1 MEKNRTL
8 ERVALVAML
17 LIAVVARLFMIP
29 EVTLS
34 PDYNSYYLPWV
45 NAYREYGIITGLGK
59 NIGDY
64 YVPYNIMYAICSLL
78 PCEPYI
84 PLAIF
89 SFIAEVVSAVYIR
102 KIVIFLLTERG
113 ISTEEGRIKGDFAAA
128 LSLLLP
134 FVVFNGA
141 LWKQCDAIYVVFIVI
156 AVYHLLKDQ
165 YRAAFIFFAISFG
178 FKLQA
183 ILFVPFFFM
192 IYLIKKGFSILE
204 FGWIIFMYLLMGLPS
219 VLCKKG
225 LRDTYFAYM
234 SQTQE
239 TTTEGY
245 GMVSYY
251 PNIYNFGLDNLDE
264 YLKLPAIVLTAGIL
278 LALVIYA
285 YRRRDFFIKKEN
297 AIVYGLLMA
306 WTCTMFL
313 PGMHE
318 RYDYAIVLLMTTVCA
333 FIKRELWP
341 VVLVMNICSLLV
353 YVIVLFGR
361 YDISMIPISLAEIV
375 AYAGFVFYV
384 FKKSAKNKAA

>member
-1 MEKNRTL
+1 MNKNRTL
-8 ERVALVAML
+8 ERVALAVML
-17 LIAVVARLFMIP
+17 LIAVVARLIMIP

-45 NAYREYGIITGLGK
+45 NAYREYGILTGLGK

-89 SFIAEVVSAVYIR
+89 SFIAEIVSAVYIR
-102 KIVIFLLTERG
+102 KIVIFLLGERG
-113 ISTEEGRIKGDFAAA
+113 VLQEEAETKANFAAA

-134 FVVFNGA
+134 FVMFNGA

-156 AVYHLLKDQ
+156 AIYYLLKDQ

-192 IYLIKKGFSILE
+192 IYLVKKGFSILE
-204 FGWIIFMYLLMGLPS
+204 FAWIPVMYLIMGLPS

-225 LRDTYFAYM
+225 IRDTYFAYM

-264 YLKLPAIVLTAGIL
+264 YLKLPAIALTAGIL
-278 LALVIYA
+278 LGLVIYA
-285 YRRRDFFIKKEN
+285 YRKRDFLQQKEN
-297 AIVYGLLMA
+297 AIMFGLLMA

-318 RYDYAIVLLMTTVCA
+318 RYDYAIVLLMTAVCA
-333 FIKRELWP
+333 FVKRELWP
-341 VVLVMNICSLLV
+341 IVLVMNICSLLV
-353 YVIVLFGR
+353 YVIVLFGQ
-361 YDISMIPISLAEIV
+361 YSISMIPISLAEIA
-375 AYAGFVFYV
+375 AYGYFVFYV
-384 FKKSAKNKAA
+384 FKAFAKNKAA

>member
-1 MEKNRTL
+1 MTKNKASD
-8 ERVALVAML
+8 RVIPGIMI
-17 LIAVVARLFMIP
+17 LIAVVARLLMIP

-64 YVPYNIMYAICSLL
+64 YVPYNIMYAICSLF
-78 PCEPYI
+78 PVEPYI
-84 PLAIF
+84 PLAVF
-89 SFIAEVVSAVYIR
+89 SFIAEIVSALYIR
-102 KIVIFLLTERG
+102 KIVLFLLGEKGVLAQDAER
-113 ISTEEGRIKGDFAAA
+113 KANYAAA

-156 AVYHLLKDQ
+156 AVYYLLKDQ

-204 FGWIIFMYLLMGLPS
+204 FGWIPVMYLIMGLPS

-251 PNIYNFGLDNLDE
+251 PNIYNFGLDNLDK
-264 YLKLPAIVLTAGIL
+264 YLKLPAIALTAGIL
-278 LALVIYA
+278 LGLVIYA
-285 YRRRDFFIKKEN
+285 YRKKDFLQKKEN
-297 AIVYGLLMA
+297 AIVFGLLMA

-333 FIKRELWP
+333 FVKRELWP
-341 VVLVMNICSLLV
+341 IVLVMNICSLLV
-353 YVIVLFGR
+353 YVIVLFGQ
-361 YDISMIPISLAEIV
+361 YDISMIPISIAEIV
-375 AYAGFVFYV
+375 AYVCFVFYV
-384 FKKSAKNKAA
+384 FKISSKEKAA